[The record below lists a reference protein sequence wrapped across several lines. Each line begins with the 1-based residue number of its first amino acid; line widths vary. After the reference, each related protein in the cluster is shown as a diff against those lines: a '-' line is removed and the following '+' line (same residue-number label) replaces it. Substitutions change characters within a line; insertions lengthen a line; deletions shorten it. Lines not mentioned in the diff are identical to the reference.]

1 VSSKKG
7 LKKVLGTPAL
17 LLMGLGAILVQES
30 LYVPVLPQLHYA
42 GPGLVLSFIFA
53 GENSEI
59 IKALA
64 DQQGSE

>member
-1 VSSKKG
+1 
-7 LKKVLGTPAL
+7 
-17 LLMGLGAILVQES
+17 VQES